1 MEVTLFVF
9 ANLIEALATIVSYLL
24 QIYMWVIII
33 RALIS
38 WVNPDPYNP
47 IVRFLYQ
54 VTEPVLYPIRRRLPF
69 MGGIDLSPIIVLLA
83 ILFLQVF
90 LVKTLNELAFRLKM
104 GGGL

>member
-1 MEVTLFVF
+1 MFAL
-9 ANLIEALATIVSYLL
+9 ANLLRAFALVLDYALTA
-24 QIYMWVIII
+24 YMWIIII

-54 VTEPVLYPIRRRLPF
+54 VTEPVLYRIRRAVPY
-69 MGGIDLSPIIVLLA
+69 MGGLDISPLIV
-83 ILFLQVF
+83 ILVIYFLKWF
-90 LVKTLNELAFRLKM
+90 LVTTLIDVAFKLRT

>member
-1 MEVTLFVF
+1 MFVF
-9 ANLIEALATIVSYLL
+9 ANLLEAVAKILEIGLNIYFWIIV
-24 QIYMWVIII
+24 V

-54 VTEPVLYPIRRRLPF
+54 VTEPVLGRIRSILPYI
-69 MGGIDLSPIIVLLA
+69 GGIDISPLIA
-83 ILFLQVF
+83 ILIIIFFQRFVIT
-90 LVKTLNELAFRLKM
+90 TLLDVALRLRT

>member
-1 MEVTLFVF
+1 MFVF

-69 MGGIDLSPIIVLLA
+69 MGGIDLSPIIVLLV

-90 LVKTLNELAFRLKM
+90 LVKTLNELALRLKM

>member
-1 MEVTLFVF
+1 MFVF
-9 ANLIEALATIVSYLL
+9 ANLLDALATILSYVLT
-24 QIYMWVIII
+24 IYMWVIII

-54 VTEPVLYPIRRRLPF
+54 ITEPVLHAIRKKLPYI
-69 MGGIDLSPIIVLLA
+69 GGIDISPIIVLLV
-83 ILFLQVF
+83 IMFLQVF
-90 LVKTLNELAFRLKM
+90 LVGTLHDLALKLKF

>member
-1 MEVTLFVF
+1 MFIF
-9 ANLIEALATIVSYLL
+9 ANLLEAVAKILEIGLNIYFWIIV
-24 QIYMWVIII
+24 V

-54 VTEPVLYPIRRRLPF
+54 ATEPVLGRIRRLLPF
-69 MGGIDLSPIIVLLA
+69 LGGIDISPLIALLIIVFFQRFVIATLLDFA
-83 ILFLQVF
+83 L
-90 LVKTLNELAFRLKM
+90 RLRT

>member
-1 MEVTLFVF
+1 MFIF
-9 ANLIEALATIVSYLL
+9 ANLIEASATVVSYLL
-24 QIYMWVIII
+24 TLYMWIIII

-38 WVNPDPYNP
+38 LVNPDPYSP

-54 VTEPVLYPIRRRLPF
+54 VTEPILYPIRRRMPF
-69 MGGIDLSPIIVLLA
+69 MGGIDISPIIVLLV

-90 LVKTLNELAFRLKM
+90 LGRTLNELAVRLRM

>member
-1 MEVTLFVF
+1 MFIL
-9 ANLIEALATIVSYLL
+9 ANLLDALAVVISYLL
-24 QIYMWVIII
+24 TIYMWIIII

-54 VTEPVLYPIRRRLPF
+54 ITEPVLYPIRRRLPF
-69 MGGIDLSPIIVLLA
+69 MGGIDLSPIVVLL
-83 ILFLQVF
+83 IIVFLQAF
-90 LVKTLNELAFRLKM
+90 LVKTLSELAIRLKM

>member
-1 MEVTLFVF
+1 MFVF
-9 ANLIEALATIVSYLL
+9 ANLVEALATIVSYLL
-24 QIYMWVIII
+24 TIYMWIIII

-69 MGGIDLSPIIVLLA
+69 MGGIDLSPIIVLLV
-83 ILFLQVF
+83 IMFLQVF
-90 LVKTLNELAFRLKM
+90 LVRTLNEMAMRLRM
-104 GGGL
+104 GGG